1 LTDLVY
7 NNEHYALMKGFGV
20 KEFGEL
26 LEKAM
31 QREAEEK
38 TKTSF
43 APSSLGYTGSCPR
56 YWYYAFN
63 GTTFEYENDGP
74 SISNMDAGSDAGVRI
89 ANLLKKADILVDD
102 EVPVRL
108 QDPPVFGFI
117 DAMVRWKGEVIPAE
131 VKTTKNETWQYR
143 ATNNM
148 VPGYQMLQLL
158 IYMYATNNIRGFFI
172 TENKNTNQLY
182 ILPVVMTD
190 ERRAFV
196 EQVFEWMRTVKKNA
210 EEGELPKRPF
220 TKASMQCKG
229 CPVKKIC
236 WDGYKRGSVNGTDPN
251 PGVVDLPALEVP
263 KTL

>member
-1 LTDLVY
+1 MADLVH
-7 NNEHYALMKGFGV
+7 NNEQHALMKGFGV

-31 QREAEEK
+31 QREPEFK

-63 GTTFEYENDGP
+63 GAEFDYENDGP
-74 SISNMDAGSDAGVRI
+74 SIANMDQGSAAGERI
-89 ANLLKKADILVDD
+89 AKLLGKAGLLVNA

-108 QDPPVFGFI
+108 TDPPVFGFI
-117 DAMVRWKGEVIPAE
+117 DAMVRWKGEVIPCE
-131 VKTTKNETWQYR
+131 VKTTKAETWQYR
-143 ATNNM
+143 ATNNQ

-158 IYMYATNNIRGFFI
+158 IYMYATNTIRGFFI
-172 TENKNTNQLY
+172 TENKNTNQLW
-182 ILPVVMTD
+182 ILPVIMTD
-190 ERRAFV
+190 ERREFV
-196 EQVFEWMRTVKKNA
+196 EKVFEWMRTVQKNA
-210 EEGELPKRPF
+210 LEGELPTRPF

-236 WDGYKRGSVNGTDPN
+236 WDGYKRGSKNGTDPN
-251 PGVVDLPALEVP
+251 PGVVELPALEVP

>member
-1 LTDLVY
+1 MTDLVY

-74 SISNMDAGSDAGVRI
+74 SISNMDAGSAAGERI
-89 ANLLKKADILVDD
+89 ANLLKKAEILVEA

-158 IYMYATNNIRGFFI
+158 IYMYATNNARGFFI

-190 ERRAFV
+190 ERKEFL
-196 EQVFEWMRTVKKNA
+196 EYVFDWMRKVKKNA

-220 TKASMQCKG
+220 SKSSMQCKG

-251 PGVVDLPALEVP
+251 PGTVDLGHLEVP

>member
-1 LTDLVY
+1 MAELVY
-7 NNEHYALMKGFGV
+7 NNEQHALMKGFGV

-31 QREAEEK
+31 QREPEDK

-63 GTTFEYENDGP
+63 GTRFEYDNDGP
-74 SISNMDAGSDAGVRI
+74 SIANMDAGSDAGERI
-89 ANLLKKADILVDD
+89 AKVLDKAGILVDD
-102 EVPVRL
+102 EVPVRGTN
-108 QDPPVFGFI
+108 PPVFGFI

-131 VKTTKNETWQYR
+131 VKTTKAETWQYR

-158 IYMYATNNIRGFFI
+158 IYMYLTNNVRGFFI
-172 TENKNTNQLY
+172 TENKNTNELY

-190 ERRAFV
+190 ERREFV
-196 EQVFEWMRTVKKNA
+196 EKVFEWMRTVKKNA

-236 WDGYKRGSVNGTDPN
+236 WDGYKRGSKNGTDPN
-251 PGVVDLPALEVP
+251 PGIVDLPALEVP
-263 KTL
+263 KIL

>member
-1 LTDLVY
+1 
-7 NNEHYALMKGFGV
+7 
-20 KEFGEL
+20 
-26 LEKAM
+26 
-31 QREAEEK
+31 
-38 TKTSF
+38 
-43 APSSLGYTGSCPR
+43 
-56 YWYYAFN
+56 
-63 GTTFEYENDGP
+63 
-74 SISNMDAGSDAGVRI
+74 MDAGSDAGVRI